1 MVQQL
6 VLQRLETFLGTDRK
20 IEILIFLIF
29 FRKEM
34 DQALYGEVGVLIE
47 KLDGLEINNNNIV
60 DDNGDIK
67 DIKVVEIIAIY
78 FIVL

>member
-1 MVQQL
+1 
-6 VLQRLETFLGTDRK
+6 
-20 IEILIFLIF
+20 
-29 FRKEM
+29 M

-67 DIKVVEIIAIY
+67 DIKVGVIIAIY
-78 FIVL
+78 CIVL